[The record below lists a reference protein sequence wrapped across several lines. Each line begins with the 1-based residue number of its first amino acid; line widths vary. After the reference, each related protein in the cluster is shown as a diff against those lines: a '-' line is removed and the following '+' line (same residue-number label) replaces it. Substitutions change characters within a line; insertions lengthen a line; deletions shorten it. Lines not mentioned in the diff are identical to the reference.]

1 MTGHFTREA
10 VEYAEKLKSR
20 GIIVE
25 LFDFPILNDMAQRA
39 GIKLLH
45 EGQSFPIH
53 TFYVSDPAGVSVKI
67 ANAVFPRMISAP
79 LSPSAIASIEP
90 RVLELRTAYLIQY
103 NVHENFDTSIGRVHS
118 VHHDNQLILV
128 DGSNGVIPD
137 PSTSEWILSSRRTNG
152 IHAGYPGI
160 EIRRHEFRLDSQTI
174 TKKAKQHIIKLHTR
188 TVGYRGG
195 NTSITTRPA
204 DLEREAFSF
213 RARRRFTIPTGELA
227 SRQLGMSI
235 SWTQ

>member
-118 VHHDNQLILV
+118 VH
-128 DGSNGVIPD
+128 
-137 PSTSEWILSSRRTNG
+137 
-152 IHAGYPGI
+152 
-160 EIRRHEFRLDSQTI
+160 QTI
-174 TKKAKQHIIKLHTR
+174 SSSLLMEATESYQILAL
-188 TVGYRGG
+188 VNGYCLLG
-195 NTSITTRPA
+195 
-204 DLEREAFSF
+204 EQ
-213 RARRRFTIPTGELA
+213 TGYTLVIRV
-227 SRQLGMSI
+227 SRSVGMS
-235 SWTQ
+235 SG